1 MDKRELDMYKLQ
13 DVLEDLL
20 KNIPIKQIARTTKIA
35 RNTIRK
41 YNKILNDILL
51 KHPELKSSIDLLMD
65 EFRIKRKEERF
76 SENFG
81 WLFINKTIVE
91 SYSSEC
97 NNYLRLFEVLRQHG
111 FQGSYSSLLRF
122 VSKEISQKDNPVFR
136 IETQAGEIAQVDF
149 GYAGLIYDEE
159 KKDLVKAYVFVM
171 VLAFS
176 RDAYYEIVKSQDIKT
191 WCNCHIRAF
200 EYFCGVPAIIIPD
213 NLKSAIV
220 KASFTDP
227 VVNKSYSDLAKHYGF
242 QIDPCLPGTPK
253 HKGKVES
260 GVKYVKNNFIP
271 LRTFND
277 FSDANIQLA
286 EWNEKTA
293 RQRIHGTT
301 RRKPVELFSMYEQ
314 KALKP
319 LNVNRFEIPVY
330 KELKVYRDIHIQFD
344 KAYYSIPY
352 ELRGVYVLAR
362 KTESQVAVFYENK
375 LVAVHIPTQIG
386 KRRTNFDHYPP
397 DKGKYMKYDSD
408 YCLRK
413 AEEIGVNVLAV
424 VKNMLNEEVIR
435 NLRNAQNIIRMSNKY
450 GKERLEKACERAVFF
465 NNYSYFGIKRI
476 LEQELDKQNYIFQE
490 DSNIKLNAHYARNI
504 KELLMEEANIYGNNC
519 SSKI

>member
-1 MDKRELDMYKLQ
+1 MYKLQ

-20 KNIPIKQIARTTKIA
+20 NNIPIKQIARTKKIA
-35 RNTIRK
+35 RNTIKK
-41 YNKILNDILL
+41 YNRILIDILL
-51 KHPELKSSIDLLMD
+51 KRPELKNNISLLTD
-65 EFRIKRKEERF
+65 EFRIRRKEERY

-81 WLFINKTIVE
+81 WLFNNKKIVE

-97 NNYLRLFEVLRQHG
+97 NNYLRLFEVLHHHG

-122 VSKEISQKDNPVFR
+122 VSKEISRNDNPIFR
-136 IETQAGEIAQVDF
+136 IETKAGEIAQVDF
-149 GYAGLIYDEE
+149 GYVGMLYDEE
-159 KKDLVKAYVFVM
+159 RKVFVKAYVFVM

-191 WCNCHIRAF
+191 WCSCHIRAF

-213 NLKSAIV
+213 NLKSAII

-227 VVNKSYSDLAKHYGF
+227 VANKSYSDLARHYGF
-242 QIDPCLPGTPK
+242 QVDPCLPGTPQ

-260 GVKYVKNNFIP
+260 GVKYVKNNFMP
-271 LRTFND
+271 LRSFND
-277 FSDANIQLA
+277 FSDANKQLA
-286 EWNEKTA
+286 QWNANTA
-293 RQRIHGTT
+293 RERIHGTT
-301 RRKPVELFSMYEQ
+301 RRKPVELFEAYEQ
-314 KALKP
+314 KALKE
-319 LNVNRFEIPVY
+319 LTANRFEIPVY

-362 KTESQVAVFYENK
+362 KTESQVAIFYENK
-375 LVAVHIPTQIG
+375 LVAVHIPAQIG
-386 KRRTNFDHYPP
+386 KRRTNFNHYPP
-397 DKGKYMKYDSD
+397 DKGKYMRYDSD
-408 YCLRK
+408 YCLKK
-413 AEEIGVNVLAV
+413 AKEIGENVLAV

-435 NLRNAQNIIRMSNKY
+435 NLRNAQNIIRLSNKY
-450 GKERLEKACERAVFF
+450 GKGRVEKACERAVFF

-476 LEQELDKQNYIFQE
+476 LTQELDKQEYIFSE
-490 DSNIKLNAHYARNI
+490 DSKAKLNAHYARNI
-504 KELLMEEANIYGNNC
+504 KELLMEEANIYGNNI